1 MGKNT
6 EAAKAQK
13 AAIEAEELRKVAEAE
28 NRAALDSLLAAQAST
43 VETAVEG
50 EGDSSTAV
58 TATTAT
64 KATTAAGRGRPSAY
78 TEDEADVICTW
89 IAEGKSLKSYCRAS
103 GRPMMTVYRWLR
115 EYADFRDRYAR
126 AHEDRADTLAD
137 ELVDIADSVAAGSL
151 EEIQAARLR
160 VDTRKWIAAKLRPG
174 RWGEQK
180 DTGPKTN
187 VTFNIGI
194 PNRQAAIAHSTA
206 HTIDAEPL
214 PALEQQSDH

>member
-28 NRAALDSLLAAQAST
+28 NRAALDSLLAAQASA

-50 EGDSSTAV
+50 ERDSSTAV
-58 TATTAT
+58 TATTA
-64 KATTAAGRGRPSAY
+64 ATTAGRGRPSAY

-214 PALEQQSDH
+214 PALEQQADH

>member
-28 NRAALDSLLAAQAST
+28 NRAALDSLLAAQASA

-50 EGDSSTAV
+50 ERDSSTAV
-58 TATTAT
+58 TATTT
-64 KATTAAGRGRPSAY
+64 AGRGRPSAY

-194 PNRQAAIAHSTA
+194 PNRQTAIAHSSA

-214 PALEQQSDH
+214 PALEQQPDQ

>member
-1 MGKNT
+1 VGKNT

-13 AAIEAEELRKVAEAE
+13 QAIEAEELQKVAEAE
-28 NRAALDSLLAAQAST
+28 NRAALESLLAAQASLDSN
-43 VETAVEG
+43 TA
-50 EGDSSTAV
+50 
-58 TATTAT
+58 ATTV
-64 KATTAAGRGRPSAY
+64 KTAATAARGRPSAY
-78 TEDEADVICTW
+78 TEEEADVICTW

-180 DTGPKTN
+180 DVGPKTN

-194 PNRQAAIAHSTA
+194 PNRQTAIAHSSA

-214 PALEQQSDH
+214 PALEQQPDQ